1 MNYVRPRTAQAQL
14 SIYIALAERGK
25 NHYVLASDEA
35 YMDTM
40 IEVQPSI
47 MMSTTD
53 KSRLRL
59 RNHS

>member
-1 MNYVRPRTAQAQL
+1 MKYVRPRTAQAQL
-14 SIYIALAERGK
+14 NICIALVERGK

-40 IEVQPSI
+40 IELQPS
-47 MMSTTD
+47 MSTTD